1 MTEKLFELMQ
11 SNQVLSLIL
20 IFALIV
26 IILFLFKKE
35 IVDFIRK
42 KYDLYNREEITNAL
56 SRASEE
62 RIFYS
67 KTSDKLTP
75 DIQERVLKFLKRKQ

>member
-1 MTEKLFELMQ
+1 MKEKLFALMQ
-11 SNQVLSLIL
+11 LNPVLSLIL

-26 IILFLFKKE
+26 IILFLFKNV

-42 KYDLYNREEITNAL
+42 KYDLYNRKEIAKAL
-56 SRASEE
+56 SKASEE

-67 KTSDKLTP
+67 KVSDKLTP
-75 DIQERVLKFLKRKQ
+75 EIQERVLRFLNRE

>member
-11 SNQVLSLIL
+11 SNPVLSLVL

-42 KYDLYNREEITNAL
+42 KYDLYNREEIAKAL
-56 SRASEE
+56 SKASEE

>member
-11 SNQVLSLIL
+11 SNPVLSLIL

-75 DIQERVLKFLKRKQ
+75 DIQERVLKFLKRKE

>member
-1 MTEKLFELMQ
+1 MIEKLFALMQ
-11 SNQVLSLIL
+11 LNPVLSLIL

-26 IILFLFKKE
+26 IILFLFKNV

-42 KYDLYNREEITNAL
+42 RYDLYNREEIAKAL
-56 SRASEE
+56 SEASEE

-67 KTSDKLTP
+67 KASDKLTP
-75 DIQERVLKFLKRKQ
+75 EIQERVLKFLNRE